1 MSTADT
7 TMVETPV
14 EAPVEV
20 ELLVARRSKRST
32 AGNRME
38 AALAEM
44 LIDDSITDLDD
55 DVDFSVD
62 RYEEDVFESDFEST
76 DEEPQGEGDA
86 GEQEAL
92 DEEKRA
98 RKAAR
103 IRIEKATAAA
113 HVRQK
118 VTFNP
123 EASASSAPATKLR
136 PNRRVS
142 LGTAVDAETG
152 EVIKRDAKGQ
162 RHSKRTHTIK
172 NTSATAKRFKK
183 GEEKRAAQTP
193 KKVKALTREITQD
206 ELIAR
211 ALDNEEGNIVEH
223 RDYLKLEEEKRKRAR
238 VVRAA
243 AEGPLL
249 RWVSRS
255 EEVKVQVEVT
265 PPPPPATTPAY
276 SYGHGY
282 GAYNAPSTSTPL
294 TYPYYPSAMTTHYQ
308 NPYMHYLPPPA
319 PPPAPV
325 FEERTEKVSKN
336 YLVYELAQYEKAPKP
351 SWTESMEVIFG
362 DHVRWDQVKVY
373 SGKGRPISRP
383 KQICPLTGQPAP
395 YLDPR
400 TGVPFANICAYET
413 LTKLLNHQFVWSTAL
428 GCYVREEEP
437 TAEDNMD
444 TS

>member
-1 MSTADT
+1 MSIADT
-7 TMVETPV
+7 TMTEPPV
-14 EAPVEV
+14 EET
-20 ELLVARRSKRST
+20 LVARRSRRST

-44 LIDDSITDLDD
+44 SIDDSVKDFDD
-55 DVDFSVD
+55 DVDFSVEK
-62 RYEEDVFESDFEST
+62 YEEDIFESDFEST
-76 DEEPQGEGDA
+76 DEEAQDEGTA

-92 DEEKRA
+92 DEEKQA

-103 IRIEKATAAA
+103 ARVEKATAAA
-113 HVRQK
+113 HARQK

-123 EASASSAPATKLR
+123 EASTSTAPKR

-142 LGTAVDAETG
+142 LSTTVNARTG
-152 EVIKRDAKGQ
+152 EGDAKGQ

-193 KKVKALTREITQD
+193 KKVKTLAREITQG

-238 VVRAA
+238 VVRDSV
-243 AEGPLL
+243 EGPLL
-249 RWVSRS
+249 RWISRG
-255 EEVKVQVEVT
+255 EDMKIQVEVT
-265 PPPPPATTPAY
+265 PPAATPTY

-282 GAYNAPSTSTPL
+282 GAYNAPGTSTPPA
-294 TYPYYPSAMTTHYQ
+294 YSYYATTHYQ

-325 FEERTEKVSKN
+325 FEERTERVNKN
-336 YLVYELAQYEKAPKP
+336 YLVHELAQYEKAPKP

-362 DHVRWDQVKVY
+362 DHVKWEQVKVY
-373 SGKGRPISRP
+373 SGKARPTSRP
-383 KQICPLTGQPAP
+383 KQMCPLTGQPAP

-400 TGVPFANICAYET
+400 TGVPFSNIWAYET
-413 LTKLLNHQFVWSTAL
+413 LTKLLNHEFVWSTAL
-428 GCYVREEEP
+428 GCYVRQEDP
-437 TAEDNMD
+437 PAEDSMD

>member
-7 TMVETPV
+7 AMAAPPV
-14 EAPVEV
+14 EET
-20 ELLVARRSKRST
+20 LVARRSRRST

-44 LIDDSITDLDD
+44 SIDDAVKDPDD

-62 RYEEDVFESDFEST
+62 KYEEDVFESDFEST
-76 DEEPQGEGDA
+76 DEEAQEDA

-92 DEEKRA
+92 DEEKQT

-103 IRIEKATAAA
+103 TRVEKATAAA
-113 HVRQK
+113 HARQK

-123 EASASSAPATKLR
+123 EASSSSAPKTKLR
-136 PNRRVS
+136 PKRRVS
-142 LGTAVDAETG
+142 LGTAVNAETG
-152 EVIKRDAKGQ
+152 EVIKGDAKGQ
-162 RHSKRTHTIK
+162 RHSKRIHTIK
-172 NTSATAKRFKK
+172 NTSATVKRFKK
-183 GEEKRAAQTP
+183 GEERRAAQAP
-193 KKVKALTREITQD
+193 KVKALTREITQG

-238 VVRAA
+238 VVRDAV
-243 AEGPLL
+243 EGPLL
-249 RWVSRS
+249 RWVSRG
-255 EEVKVQVEVT
+255 EDTKIQVEVT
-265 PPPPPATTPAY
+265 PPAPPAATPAY
-276 SYGHGY
+276 GYGHGY
-282 GAYNAPSTSTPL
+282 GAYNAPGTSTPPA
-294 TYPYYPSAMTTHYQ
+294 YPYYSPATTTHYQ

-319 PPPAPV
+319 PLPAPV
-325 FEERTEKVSKN
+325 FEERTESVTKN
-336 YLVYELAQYEKAPKP
+336 YLVHELAQYEKAPKP

-373 SGKGRPISRP
+373 SGKGRPTSRP
-383 KQICPLTGQPAP
+383 KQMCPLTGQPAL

-400 TGVPFANICAYET
+400 TGVPFANIWAYEM
-413 LTKLLNHQFVWSTAL
+413 LTKLLNHEFVWSTAL
-428 GCYVREEEP
+428 RCYVRQEEP
-437 TAEDNMD
+437 PTEDNMD